1 MVADI
6 KDLKIDSMS
15 FGLHAIATDPDS
27 GIKVFIE
34 NACPGDELKAEI
46 YDVQKDMAFAN
57 ITEIISASPLREEDP
72 RCKLHKICG
81 SCQWQHIKYEE
92 QLNFKRINLVDAF
105 TLNKVKLASDDYEEE
120 NYDDDY
126 EKESTEN
133 EARKQHQSISVKGLT
148 NPWHFRNKVIYPVET
163 VKSTGRLLAGYYKT
177 KSNDLINIKHCP
189 IQYSIFEELM
199 EGIKELCSGEGIG
212 TPLLRHVLLRSSYD
226 ENEVLVSFI
235 LRKKLFKARD
245 RHAIKRIFDVI
256 LREFPEVKAAT
267 INYNDDS
274 TNVILG
280 EETELIAGDRD
291 YIVDKLKDIEVKIS
305 TSSFFQIN
313 NEQFCNIL
321 ESIKSFIEQSRSEH
335 QGNAEIGVSPQG
347 RVAKRTSSRLRR
359 TNDRSVLQVHED
371 HEDDENAEIG
381 VSLHAQQDLKESDTQ
396 GAVSRLKILDA
407 YSGIGSISLSLAKAF
422 PQHSFKS
429 FELNNA
435 AVINAKDNIELNNL
449 NNLEVELASA
459 EEYFKEEQNLD
470 FDIIILN
477 PPRKGCSNK
486 ILENISKSNAKWI
499 IYLSCNPS
507 TLARDIKFLEG
518 ANFKLEEIKAFD
530 MFPHTFHLE
539 TLALLT
545 KN

>member
-92 QLNFKRINLVDAF
+92 QLNFKRINLLDAF
-105 TLNKVKLASDDYEEE
+105 KLNKVKLPRENDENAKEE
-120 NYDDDY
+120 
-126 EKESTEN
+126 
-133 EARKQHQSISVKGLT
+133 ALKQHQGISVKGLN

-212 TPLLRHVLLRSSYD
+212 TPLLRHILLRSSYD

-256 LREFPEVKAAT
+256 LREFPELKAAT

-321 ESIKSFIEQSRSEH
+321 ESIKSFIEQSTEENH
-335 QGNAEIGVSPQG
+335 
-347 RVAKRTSSRLRR
+347 
-359 TNDRSVLQVHED
+359 
-371 HEDDENAEIG
+371 ENAENG
-381 VSLHAQQDLKESDTQ
+381 TATQ

-435 AVINAKDNIELNNL
+435 AVINAKDNVELNNL

-486 ILENISKSNAKWI
+486 ILENISKSNAQKV

-507 TLARDIKFLEG
+507 TLARDIKFLEERD
-518 ANFKLEEIKAFD
+518 FKLTEIKAFD

-539 TLALLT
+539 TLALLSRNT
-545 KN
+545 QKPLL

>member
-46 YDVQKDMAFAN
+46 YDVQKDMAFAH
-57 ITEIISASPLREEDP
+57 IAEISSASPLREEDP

-92 QLNFKRINLVDAF
+92 QLNFKRINLLDAF
-105 TLNKVKLASDDYEEE
+105 KLNKVKLPRE
-120 NYDDDY
+120 ND
-126 EKESTEN
+126 EN
-133 EARKQHQSISVKGLT
+133 AKDEALKQHQGISVKGLN

-199 EGIKELCSGEGIG
+199 ESIKELCSGEGVG
-212 TPLLRHVLLRSSYD
+212 TPLLRHILLRSSYD

-256 LREFPEVKAAT
+256 LREFPELKAAT

-321 ESIKSFIEQSRSEH
+321 ESIKSFIEQSTGENH
-335 QGNAEIGVSPQG
+335 
-347 RVAKRTSSRLRR
+347 
-359 TNDRSVLQVHED
+359 
-371 HEDDENAEIG
+371 ENAENG
-381 VSLHAQQDLKESDTQ
+381 VSLHAQQDLKETDTQ

-486 ILENISKSNAKWI
+486 ILENISKSNAKAI

-507 TLARDIKFLEG
+507 TLARDIKILERTD
-518 ANFKLEEIKAFD
+518 FKLEEIKAFD

-539 TLALLT
+539 TLVLLT

>member
-1 MVADI
+1 LVADI

-27 GIKVFIE
+27 GIKIFIE

-57 ITEIISASPLREEDP
+57 ITEISSASPLREEDP

-92 QLNFKRINLVDAF
+92 QLNFKRINLLDAF
-105 TLNKVKLASDDYEEE
+105 KLNKVKLPSE
-120 NYDDDY
+120 ND
-126 EKESTEN
+126 EN
-133 EARKQHQSISVKGLT
+133 AKDEALKQHRGISVRGLN

-212 TPLLRHVLLRSSYD
+212 TPLLRHILLRSSYD

-256 LREFPEVKAAT
+256 LREFPELKAAT

-291 YIVDKLKDIEVKIS
+291 YIVDKLKDIQVKIS

-321 ESIKSFIEQSRSEH
+321 ESIKSFIEQARS
-335 QGNAEIGVSPQG
+335 
-347 RVAKRTSSRLRR
+347 
-359 TNDRSVLQVHED
+359 
-371 HEDDENAEIG
+371 EDDENAEIG
-381 VSLHAQQDLKESDTQ
+381 VRQQCQQDLKETDTQ
-396 GAVSRLKILDA
+396 GAASRLKILDA

-422 PQHSFKS
+422 PQHNFKS
-429 FELNNA
+429 FELNSA
-435 AVINAKDNIELNNL
+435 AVINAKDNIKLNDL

-459 EEYFKEEQNLD
+459 EDYFKKEENLD

-486 ILENISKSNAKWI
+486 ILENISKSNANWI

-518 ANFKLEEIKAFD
+518 ANFKLEKIKAFD

-539 TLALLT
+539 TLALLR
-545 KN
+545 KRSSK

>member
-27 GIKVFIE
+27 GIKIFIE

-92 QLNFKRINLVDAF
+92 QLNFKRINLSDAF
-105 TLNKVKLASDDYEEE
+105 KLNKVNLPND
-120 NYDDDY
+120 
-126 EKESTEN
+126 
-133 EARKQHQSISVKGLT
+133 ISVKGLS

-212 TPLLRHVLLRSSYD
+212 TPLLRHILLRSSYD

-256 LREFPEVKAAT
+256 LREFPELKAAT

-321 ESIKSFIEQSRSEH
+321 ESIKSFIEQSTEENH
-335 QGNAEIGVSPQG
+335 
-347 RVAKRTSSRLRR
+347 
-359 TNDRSVLQVHED
+359 
-371 HEDDENAEIG
+371 ENAEIG
-381 VSLHAQQDLKESDTQ
+381 VSLHAQQDLKETDTQ

-459 EEYFKEEQNLD
+459 EEYFK
-470 FDIIILN
+470 
-477 PPRKGCSNK
+477 
-486 ILENISKSNAKWI
+486 
-499 IYLSCNPS
+499 
-507 TLARDIKFLEG
+507 
-518 ANFKLEEIKAFD
+518 
-530 MFPHTFHLE
+530 
-539 TLALLT
+539 
-545 KN
+545 

>member
-1 MVADI
+1 
-6 KDLKIDSMS
+6 
-15 FGLHAIATDPDS
+15 
-27 GIKVFIE
+27 
-34 NACPGDELKAEI
+34 
-46 YDVQKDMAFAN
+46 
-57 ITEIISASPLREEDP
+57 
-72 RCKLHKICG
+72 
-81 SCQWQHIKYEE
+81 
-92 QLNFKRINLVDAF
+92 
-105 TLNKVKLASDDYEEE
+105 
-120 NYDDDY
+120 
-126 EKESTEN
+126 
-133 EARKQHQSISVKGLT
+133 
-148 NPWHFRNKVIYPVET
+148 
-163 VKSTGRLLAGYYKT
+163 
-177 KSNDLINIKHCP
+177 
-189 IQYSIFEELM
+189 M

-212 TPLLRHVLLRSSYD
+212 TPLLRHILLRSSYD

-305 TSSFFQIN
+305 TSSFFQVN

-321 ESIKSFIEQSRSEH
+321 ESIKSFIEKSRSEN
-335 QGNAEIGVSPQG
+335 QGNTENGVP
-347 RVAKRTSSRLRR
+347 
-359 TNDRSVLQVHED
+359 
-371 HEDDENAEIG
+371 
-381 VSLHAQQDLKESDTQ
+381 QQDLKETDTQ

-429 FELNNA
+429 FELNSA

-449 NNLEVELASA
+449 KNLEVELASA

-539 TLALLT
+539 TLVLLT

>member
-1 MVADI
+1 LVADI

-46 YDVQKDMAFAN
+46 YDIQKDMAFAN
-57 ITEIISASPLREEDP
+57 ITEISSASPLREEDP

-92 QLNFKRINLVDAF
+92 QLNFKRINLLDAF
-105 TLNKVKLASDDYEEE
+105 KLNKVKLPREDDE
-120 NYDDDY
+120 NAED
-126 EKESTEN
+126 
-133 EARKQHQSISVKGLT
+133 EALKQHQDISVKGLN

-199 EGIKELCSGEGIG
+199 EGIKELCSGEGVG

-321 ESIKSFIEQSRSEH
+321 ESIKSFIEQ
-335 QGNAEIGVSPQG
+335 AT
-347 RVAKRTSSRLRR
+347 KDKLK
-359 TNDRSVLQVHED
+359 
-371 HEDDENAEIG
+371 DDEET
-381 VSLHAQQDLKESDTQ
+381 DTQ
-396 GAVSRLKILDA
+396 GAISRLKILDA

-486 ILENISKSNAKWI
+486 ILENISKSNAKAI

-539 TLALLT
+539 TLVLLT

>member
-1 MVADI
+1 LVADI

-57 ITEIISASPLREEDP
+57 ITEITSASPLREEDP

-92 QLNFKRINLVDAF
+92 QLNFKKINLLDAF
-105 TLNKVKLASDDYEEE
+105 KLNKVNLP
-120 NYDDDY
+120 
-126 EKESTEN
+126 N
-133 EARKQHQSISVKGLT
+133 EISVKGLN

-199 EGIKELCSGEGIG
+199 EGIKELCSGEGVG

-291 YIVDKLKDIEVKIS
+291 YIVDKLKDIQVKIS

-321 ESIKSFIEQSRSEH
+321 ESIKSFIEQ
-335 QGNAEIGVSPQG
+335 AT
-347 RVAKRTSSRLRR
+347 KDKLK
-359 TNDRSVLQVHED
+359 
-371 HEDDENAEIG
+371 DDENTEKG
-381 VSLHAQQDLKESDTQ
+381 VPQQDLKETDTQ
-396 GAVSRLKILDA
+396 GVISRLKILDA

-449 NNLEVELASA
+449 DNLEVELASA

-486 ILENISKSNAKWI
+486 ILENISKSKAKWI

-507 TLARDIKFLEG
+507 TLARDIKLLEG
-518 ANFKLEEIKAFD
+518 TGFTLDEIKAFD

-539 TLALLT
+539 TLALLSR
-545 KN
+545 N

>member
-1 MVADI
+1 
-6 KDLKIDSMS
+6 MS

-57 ITEIISASPLREEDP
+57 ITEITSASPLREEDP

-92 QLNFKRINLVDAF
+92 QLNFKKINLLDAF
-105 TLNKVKLASDDYEEE
+105 KLNKVKLAPDDYKNDE
-120 NYDDDY
+120 N
-126 EKESTEN
+126 TEN
-133 EARKQHQSISVKGLT
+133 GTHQPHQDISVRGLT

-212 TPLLRHVLLRSSYD
+212 TPLLRHILLRSSYD

-274 TNVILG
+274 TNIILG

-321 ESIKSFIEQSRSEH
+321 ESIKSFIEQST
-335 QGNAEIGVSPQG
+335 
-347 RVAKRTSSRLRR
+347 AK
-359 TNDRSVLQVHED
+359 NH
-371 HEDDENAEIG
+371 ENAKNG
-381 VSLHAQQDLKESDTQ
+381 TATQ
-396 GAVSRLKILDA
+396 GEVSKLKILDA

-422 PQHSFKS
+422 PEHSFKS

-435 AVINAKDNIELNNL
+435 AVINAIDNIQLNNL
-449 NNLEVELASA
+449 DNLEVELASA

-486 ILENISKSNAKWI
+486 ILENISKSNAKKV

-518 ANFKLEEIKAFD
+518 TGFKLKEIKAFD

-539 TLALLT
+539 TLVLIT

>member
-57 ITEIISASPLREEDP
+57 ITEISSASPLREEDP

-105 TLNKVKLASDDYEEE
+105 KLNKVKLPREDDE
-120 NYDDDY
+120 NA
-126 EKESTEN
+126 EN
-133 EARKQHQSISVKGLT
+133 EAHKSRQSISVKGLT

-321 ESIKSFIEQSRSEH
+321 ESIKSFIEKSRSEN
-335 QGNAEIGVSPQG
+335 QGN
-347 RVAKRTSSRLRR
+347 T
-359 TNDRSVLQVHED
+359 
-371 HEDDENAEIG
+371 ENG
-381 VSLHAQQDLKESDTQ
+381 TDTQ
-396 GAVSRLKILDA
+396 GAASKLKILDA

-459 EEYFKEEQNLD
+459 EEYFKEAQNLD

-518 ANFKLEEIKAFD
+518 ADFKLEEIKAFD

>member
-1 MVADI
+1 
-6 KDLKIDSMS
+6 MS

-57 ITEIISASPLREEDP
+57 ITEISSASPLREEDP

-105 TLNKVKLASDDYEEE
+105 KLNKVKLPREDDE
-120 NYDDDY
+120 NA
-126 EKESTEN
+126 EN
-133 EARKQHQSISVKGLT
+133 EAHKSRQSISVKGLT

-321 ESIKSFIEQSRSEH
+321 ESIKSFIEKSRSEN
-335 QGNAEIGVSPQG
+335 QGN
-347 RVAKRTSSRLRR
+347 T
-359 TNDRSVLQVHED
+359 
-371 HEDDENAEIG
+371 ENG
-381 VSLHAQQDLKESDTQ
+381 TDTQ
-396 GAVSRLKILDA
+396 GAASKLKILDA

-459 EEYFKEEQNLD
+459 EEYFKEAQNLD

-518 ANFKLEEIKAFD
+518 ADFKLEEIKAFD

>member
-15 FGLHAIATDPDS
+15 FGLHAIATDADS

-57 ITEIISASPLREEDP
+57 ISEITSASPLREEDP

-92 QLNFKRINLVDAF
+92 QLNFKRINLLDAF
-105 TLNKVKLASDDYEEE
+105 KLNKVKLPSDDYEEEE

-126 EKESTEN
+126 EKENTGN
-133 EARKQHQSISVKGLT
+133 KALKQHEDISVKGLS

-199 EGIKELCSGEGIG
+199 EGIKELCSGEEIG

-280 EETELIAGDRD
+280 EETELVAGDRD

-321 ESIKSFIEQSRSEH
+321 ESIKSFIEQSTEENH
-335 QGNAEIGVSPQG
+335 
-347 RVAKRTSSRLRR
+347 
-359 TNDRSVLQVHED
+359 
-371 HEDDENAEIG
+371 ENAEIG
-381 VSLHAQQDLKESDTQ
+381 VSLHAQQDLKETDTQ

>member
-46 YDVQKDMAFAN
+46 YDIQKDMAFAN
-57 ITEIISASPLREEDP
+57 ITEISSASPLREEDP

-92 QLNFKRINLVDAF
+92 QLNFKRINLLDAF
-105 TLNKVKLASDDYEEE
+105 KLNKVKLPYGDYE
-120 NYDDDY
+120 DD
-126 EKESTEN
+126 KSTEN
-133 EARKQHQSISVKGLT
+133 KARKQHQNISVKGLS

-199 EGIKELCSGEGIG
+199 EGIKELCSGEGVG

-291 YIVDKLKDIEVKIS
+291 YIVDKLKDIQVKIS

-321 ESIKSFIEQSRSEH
+321 ESIKSFIEQ
-335 QGNAEIGVSPQG
+335 AT
-347 RVAKRTSSRLRR
+347 KDKLK
-359 TNDRSVLQVHED
+359 
-371 HEDDENAEIG
+371 DDENTEKG
-381 VSLHAQQDLKESDTQ
+381 VPQQDLKETDTQ
-396 GAVSRLKILDA
+396 GVISRLKILDA

-449 NNLEVELASA
+449 DNLEVELASA

-486 ILENISKSNAKWI
+486 ILENISKSKAQWI

-507 TLARDIKFLEG
+507 TLARDIKLLEG
-518 ANFKLEEIKAFD
+518 TGFTLDEIKAFD

-539 TLALLT
+539 TLALLSR
-545 KN
+545 N

>member
-1 MVADI
+1 
-6 KDLKIDSMS
+6 MS

-92 QLNFKRINLVDAF
+92 QLNFKKINLLDAF
-105 TLNKVKLASDDYEEE
+105 KLNKVKLPCDDYE
-120 NYDDDY
+120 NG
-126 EKESTEN
+126 ESTEN
-133 EARKQHQSISVKGLT
+133 EARKQHQGISVKGLS

-199 EGIKELCSGEGIG
+199 EGIKELCSGEGVG

-321 ESIKSFIEQSRSEH
+321 ESIKSF
-335 QGNAEIGVSPQG
+335 
-347 RVAKRTSSRLRR
+347 
-359 TNDRSVLQVHED
+359 
-371 HEDDENAEIG
+371 
-381 VSLHAQQDLKESDTQ
+381 LKESRGENHENAKNGTATQ
-396 GAVSRLKILDA
+396 GEVSKLKILDA

-422 PQHSFKS
+422 PEHNFKS

-435 AVINAKDNIELNNL
+435 AVINAIDNIQLNNL

-459 EEYFKEEQNLD
+459 EEYFKEEENLD
-470 FDIIILN
+470 FDVIILN

-486 ILENISKSNAKWI
+486 ILENISKSNARQI

-518 ANFKLEEIKAFD
+518 TGFKLKEIKAFD

>member
-1 MVADI
+1 LVADI

-27 GIKVFIE
+27 GIKIFIE

-57 ITEIISASPLREEDP
+57 ITEISSASPLREEDP

-92 QLNFKRINLVDAF
+92 QLNFKRINLLDAF
-105 TLNKVKLASDDYEEE
+105 KLNKVKLPREDDE
-120 NYDDDY
+120 NAED
-126 EKESTEN
+126 
-133 EARKQHQSISVKGLT
+133 EALKQHQYISVKGLN

-226 ENEVLVSFI
+226 ENEVLVSLI

-321 ESIKSFIEQSRSEH
+321 ESIKSFIEQ
-335 QGNAEIGVSPQG
+335 AT
-347 RVAKRTSSRLRR
+347 KDKLK
-359 TNDRSVLQVHED
+359 
-371 HEDDENAEIG
+371 DDEETN
-381 VSLHAQQDLKESDTQ
+381 TQ

-486 ILENISKSNAKWI
+486 ILENISKSNAKAI

-507 TLARDIKFLEG
+507 TLARDIKFIEG
-518 ANFKLEEIKAFD
+518 AGFKLEEIKAFD

-539 TLALLT
+539 TLVLLT

>member
-57 ITEIISASPLREEDP
+57 ITEITSASPLREEDP

-92 QLNFKRINLVDAF
+92 QLNFKRINLLDAF
-105 TLNKVKLASDDYEEE
+105 KLNKVKLLRE
-120 NYDDDY
+120 ND
-126 EKESTEN
+126 EN
-133 EARKQHQSISVKGLT
+133 AKDEALKQHQGISVKGLN

-212 TPLLRHVLLRSSYD
+212 TPLLRHILLRSSYD

-280 EETELIAGDRD
+280 EETELITGDRD

-321 ESIKSFIEQSRSEH
+321 ESIKSFTKQ
-335 QGNAEIGVSPQG
+335 AT
-347 RVAKRTSSRLRR
+347 KDKLK
-359 TNDRSVLQVHED
+359 
-371 HEDDENAEIG
+371 DDEETN
-381 VSLHAQQDLKESDTQ
+381 TQ

-429 FELNNA
+429 FELNSA

-486 ILENISKSNAKWI
+486 ILENISKSTAKWI

-539 TLALLT
+539 TLALLRPHSKT
-545 KN
+545 APLNN

>member
-1 MVADI
+1 
-6 KDLKIDSMS
+6 
-15 FGLHAIATDPDS
+15 
-27 GIKVFIE
+27 
-34 NACPGDELKAEI
+34 
-46 YDVQKDMAFAN
+46 
-57 ITEIISASPLREEDP
+57 
-72 RCKLHKICG
+72 
-81 SCQWQHIKYEE
+81 
-92 QLNFKRINLVDAF
+92 
-105 TLNKVKLASDDYEEE
+105 
-120 NYDDDY
+120 
-126 EKESTEN
+126 
-133 EARKQHQSISVKGLT
+133 
-148 NPWHFRNKVIYPVET
+148 
-163 VKSTGRLLAGYYKT
+163 
-177 KSNDLINIKHCP
+177 
-189 IQYSIFEELM
+189 
-199 EGIKELCSGEGIG
+199 
-212 TPLLRHVLLRSSYD
+212 
-226 ENEVLVSFI
+226 VLVSFI

-321 ESIKSFIEQSRSEH
+321 ESIKSFIEKSRSEN
-335 QGNAEIGVSPQG
+335 QGN
-347 RVAKRTSSRLRR
+347 T
-359 TNDRSVLQVHED
+359 
-371 HEDDENAEIG
+371 ENE
-381 VSLHAQQDLKESDTQ
+381 VPQQDLKETDTQ

-486 ILENISKSNAKWI
+486 ILENISKSTAKWI

-539 TLALLT
+539 TLALLRPHSKT
-545 KN
+545 APLNN

>member
-1 MVADI
+1 MVLDI
-6 KDLKIDSMS
+6 KNFKIDSMS

-57 ITEIISASPLREEDP
+57 ITEITSASPLREEDP

-92 QLNFKRINLVDAF
+92 QLNFKKINLLDAF
-105 TLNKVKLASDDYEEE
+105 KLNKVNLP
-120 NYDDDY
+120 
-126 EKESTEN
+126 N
-133 EARKQHQSISVKGLT
+133 EISVKGLS

-280 EETELIAGDRD
+280 EETELITGDRD

-321 ESIKSFIEQSRSEH
+321 ESIKSFTKQTT
-335 QGNAEIGVSPQG
+335 
-347 RVAKRTSSRLRR
+347 K
-359 TNDRSVLQVHED
+359 D
-371 HEDDENAEIG
+371 
-381 VSLHAQQDLKESDTQ
+381 K
-396 GAVSRLKILDA
+396 LKILDA

-429 FELNNA
+429 FELNSA

-486 ILENISKSNAKWI
+486 ILENISKSTAKWI

-518 ANFKLEEIKAFD
+518 ADFKLEEIKAFD

>member
-46 YDVQKDMAFAN
+46 YDIQKDMAFAN

-92 QLNFKRINLVDAF
+92 QLNFKKINLLDAF
-105 TLNKVKLASDDYEEE
+105 KLNKVNLP
-120 NYDDDY
+120 
-126 EKESTEN
+126 N
-133 EARKQHQSISVKGLT
+133 EISVKGLN

-291 YIVDKLKDIEVKIS
+291 YIVDKLKDIQVKIS

-321 ESIKSFIEQSRSEH
+321 ESIKSFIEQ
-335 QGNAEIGVSPQG
+335 AT
-347 RVAKRTSSRLRR
+347 KDKLK
-359 TNDRSVLQVHED
+359 
-371 HEDDENAEIG
+371 DDENTEKG
-381 VSLHAQQDLKESDTQ
+381 VPQQDLKETDTQ
-396 GAVSRLKILDA
+396 GVISRLKILDA

-449 NNLEVELASA
+449 DNLEVELASA

-486 ILENISKSNAKWI
+486 ILENISKSNAQKV

-507 TLARDIKFLEG
+507 TLARDIKFLEERD
-518 ANFKLEEIKAFD
+518 FKLTEIKAFD

-539 TLALLT
+539 TLALLSRNT
-545 KN
+545 QKPLL

>member
-1 MVADI
+1 
-6 KDLKIDSMS
+6 MS

-46 YDVQKDMAFAN
+46 YDVQKDMAFAH
-57 ITEIISASPLREEDP
+57 IAEISSASPLREEDP

-92 QLNFKRINLVDAF
+92 QLNFKRINLLDAF
-105 TLNKVKLASDDYEEE
+105 KLNKVKLPSDDYEEE
-120 NYDDDY
+120 NYNDDY
-126 EKESTEN
+126 EKESTGN
-133 EARKQHQSISVKGLT
+133 KARKQHQNISVKGLN

-199 EGIKELCSGEGIG
+199 ESIKELCSGEGVG
-212 TPLLRHVLLRSSYD
+212 TPLLRHILLRSSYD

-321 ESIKSFIEQSRSEH
+321 ESIKSFIEQSRSEN
-335 QGNAEIGVSPQG
+335 QGN
-347 RVAKRTSSRLRR
+347 T
-359 TNDRSVLQVHED
+359 
-371 HEDDENAEIG
+371 ENET
-381 VSLHAQQDLKESDTQ
+381 DTQ
-396 GAVSRLKILDA
+396 GVISRLKILDA

-435 AVINAKDNIELNNL
+435 AVINAKDNIELNHL

-486 ILENISKSNAKWI
+486 ILENISKSNAKAI

-518 ANFKLEEIKAFD
+518 TDFKLEEIKAFD

>member
-1 MVADI
+1 LVADI

-27 GIKVFIE
+27 GIKIFIE

-57 ITEIISASPLREEDP
+57 ITEISSASPLREEDP

-92 QLNFKRINLVDAF
+92 QLNFKRINLLDAF
-105 TLNKVKLASDDYEEE
+105 KLNKVKLPQD
-120 NYDDDY
+120 
-126 EKESTEN
+126 
-133 EARKQHQSISVKGLT
+133 ISVKGLN

-226 ENEVLVSFI
+226 ENEVLVSLI

-321 ESIKSFIEQSRSEH
+321 ESIKSFIEQ
-335 QGNAEIGVSPQG
+335 AT
-347 RVAKRTSSRLRR
+347 KDKLK
-359 TNDRSVLQVHED
+359 
-371 HEDDENAEIG
+371 DDEETN
-381 VSLHAQQDLKESDTQ
+381 TQ

-486 ILENISKSNAKWI
+486 ILENISKSNAKAI

-507 TLARDIKFLEG
+507 TLARDIKFIEG
-518 ANFKLEEIKAFD
+518 AGFKLEEIKAFD

-539 TLALLT
+539 TLVLLT

>member
-1 MVADI
+1 
-6 KDLKIDSMS
+6 
-15 FGLHAIATDPDS
+15 
-27 GIKVFIE
+27 
-34 NACPGDELKAEI
+34 
-46 YDVQKDMAFAN
+46 MAFAN
-57 ITEIISASPLREEDP
+57 ITEISSASPLREEDP

-105 TLNKVKLASDDYEEE
+105 KLNKVKLPREDDE
-120 NYDDDY
+120 NA
-126 EKESTEN
+126 EN
-133 EARKQHQSISVKGLT
+133 EAHKSRQSISVKGLT

-305 TSSFFQIN
+305 TSSFFQVN

-321 ESIKSFIEQSRSEH
+321 ESIKSFIEKSRSEN
-335 QGNAEIGVSPQG
+335 QGNTENGVP
-347 RVAKRTSSRLRR
+347 
-359 TNDRSVLQVHED
+359 
-371 HEDDENAEIG
+371 
-381 VSLHAQQDLKESDTQ
+381 QQDLKETDTQ

-459 EEYFKEEQNLD
+459 EEYFKEAQNLD

-539 TLALLT
+539 TLVLLT

>member
-1 MVADI
+1 
-6 KDLKIDSMS
+6 
-15 FGLHAIATDPDS
+15 
-27 GIKVFIE
+27 
-34 NACPGDELKAEI
+34 
-46 YDVQKDMAFAN
+46 
-57 ITEIISASPLREEDP
+57 
-72 RCKLHKICG
+72 
-81 SCQWQHIKYEE
+81 
-92 QLNFKRINLVDAF
+92 
-105 TLNKVKLASDDYEEE
+105 
-120 NYDDDY
+120 
-126 EKESTEN
+126 
-133 EARKQHQSISVKGLT
+133 
-148 NPWHFRNKVIYPVET
+148 
-163 VKSTGRLLAGYYKT
+163 
-177 KSNDLINIKHCP
+177 
-189 IQYSIFEELM
+189 M

-226 ENEVLVSFI
+226 ENEVLVSLI

-321 ESIKSFIEQSRSEH
+321 ESIKSFIEQ
-335 QGNAEIGVSPQG
+335 AT
-347 RVAKRTSSRLRR
+347 KDKLK
-359 TNDRSVLQVHED
+359 
-371 HEDDENAEIG
+371 DDEETN
-381 VSLHAQQDLKESDTQ
+381 TQ

-486 ILENISKSNAKWI
+486 ILENISKSNAKAI

-507 TLARDIKFLEG
+507 TLARDIKFIEG
-518 ANFKLEEIKAFD
+518 AGFKLEEIKAFD

-539 TLALLT
+539 TLVLLT

>member
-1 MVADI
+1 
-6 KDLKIDSMS
+6 MS

-27 GIKVFIE
+27 GIKIFIE

-57 ITEIISASPLREEDP
+57 ITEISSASPLREEDP

-92 QLNFKRINLVDAF
+92 QLNFKRINLLDAF
-105 TLNKVKLASDDYEEE
+105 KLNKVKLPQD
-120 NYDDDY
+120 
-126 EKESTEN
+126 
-133 EARKQHQSISVKGLT
+133 ISVKGLN
-148 NPWHFRNKVIYPVET
+148 NPWQFRNKVIYPVET

-226 ENEVLVSFI
+226 ENEVLVSLI

-321 ESIKSFIEQSRSEH
+321 ESIKSFIEQ
-335 QGNAEIGVSPQG
+335 AT
-347 RVAKRTSSRLRR
+347 KDKLK
-359 TNDRSVLQVHED
+359 
-371 HEDDENAEIG
+371 DDEETN
-381 VSLHAQQDLKESDTQ
+381 TQ

-486 ILENISKSNAKWI
+486 ILENISKSNAKAI

>member
-1 MVADI
+1 
-6 KDLKIDSMS
+6 MS

-46 YDVQKDMAFAN
+46 YDVQKDMAFAH
-57 ITEIISASPLREEDP
+57 IAEISSASPLREEDP

-92 QLNFKRINLVDAF
+92 QLNFKRINLLDAF
-105 TLNKVKLASDDYEEE
+105 KLNKVKLPRE
-120 NYDDDY
+120 ND
-126 EKESTEN
+126 EN
-133 EARKQHQSISVKGLT
+133 AKDEALKQHQGISVKGLN

-199 EGIKELCSGEGIG
+199 ESIKELCSGEGVG
-212 TPLLRHVLLRSSYD
+212 TPLLRHILLRSSYD

-256 LREFPEVKAAT
+256 LREFPELKAAT

-321 ESIKSFIEQSRSEH
+321 ESIKSFIEQSTGENH
-335 QGNAEIGVSPQG
+335 
-347 RVAKRTSSRLRR
+347 
-359 TNDRSVLQVHED
+359 
-371 HEDDENAEIG
+371 ENAENG
-381 VSLHAQQDLKESDTQ
+381 VSLHAQQDLKETDTQ

-486 ILENISKSNAKWI
+486 ILENISKSNAKAI

-507 TLARDIKFLEG
+507 TLARDIKILERTD
-518 ANFKLEEIKAFD
+518 FKLEEIKAFD

-539 TLALLT
+539 TLVLLT

>member
-1 MVADI
+1 LVADI

-57 ITEIISASPLREEDP
+57 ITEISSASPLREEDP

-105 TLNKVKLASDDYEEE
+105 KLNKVKLPREDDE
-120 NYDDDY
+120 NA
-126 EKESTEN
+126 EN
-133 EARKQHQSISVKGLT
+133 EAHKSRQSISVKGLT

-321 ESIKSFIEQSRSEH
+321 ESIKSFIEKSRSEN
-335 QGNAEIGVSPQG
+335 QGN
-347 RVAKRTSSRLRR
+347 T
-359 TNDRSVLQVHED
+359 
-371 HEDDENAEIG
+371 ENG
-381 VSLHAQQDLKESDTQ
+381 TDTQ
-396 GAVSRLKILDA
+396 GAASKLKILDA

-459 EEYFKEEQNLD
+459 EEYFKEAQNLD

-518 ANFKLEEIKAFD
+518 ADFKLEEIKAFD

>member
-1 MVADI
+1 LVADI

-57 ITEIISASPLREEDP
+57 ITEITSASPLREEDP

-92 QLNFKRINLVDAF
+92 QLNFKRINLLDAF
-105 TLNKVKLASDDYEEE
+105 KLNKVKLLRE
-120 NYDDDY
+120 ND
-126 EKESTEN
+126 EN
-133 EARKQHQSISVKGLT
+133 AKDEALKQHQGISVKGLN

-212 TPLLRHVLLRSSYD
+212 TPLLRHILLRSSYD

-291 YIVDKLKDIEVKIS
+291 YIVDRLKDIEVKIS

-321 ESIKSFIEQSRSEH
+321 ESIKSFIEQSINEN

-486 ILENISKSNAKWI
+486 ILENISKSNAQAI

-507 TLARDIKFLEG
+507 TLARDIKFLEERD
-518 ANFKLEEIKAFD
+518 FKLTEIKAFD

-539 TLALLT
+539 TLALLSRNT
-545 KN
+545 QKPLL

>member
-1 MVADI
+1 LVLDI
-6 KDLKIDSMS
+6 KNFKIDSMS

-57 ITEIISASPLREEDP
+57 ITEITSASPLREEDP

-92 QLNFKRINLVDAF
+92 QLNFKKINLLDAF
-105 TLNKVKLASDDYEEE
+105 KLNKVNLP
-120 NYDDDY
+120 
-126 EKESTEN
+126 N
-133 EARKQHQSISVKGLT
+133 EISVKGLS

-280 EETELIAGDRD
+280 EETELITGDRD

-321 ESIKSFIEQSRSEH
+321 ESIKSFTKQTT
-335 QGNAEIGVSPQG
+335 
-347 RVAKRTSSRLRR
+347 K
-359 TNDRSVLQVHED
+359 D
-371 HEDDENAEIG
+371 
-381 VSLHAQQDLKESDTQ
+381 K
-396 GAVSRLKILDA
+396 LKILDA

-429 FELNNA
+429 FELNSA

-486 ILENISKSNAKWI
+486 ILENISKSTAKWI

-518 ANFKLEEIKAFD
+518 ADFKLEEIKAFD

>member
-1 MVADI
+1 
-6 KDLKIDSMS
+6 
-15 FGLHAIATDPDS
+15 
-27 GIKVFIE
+27 
-34 NACPGDELKAEI
+34 
-46 YDVQKDMAFAN
+46 
-57 ITEIISASPLREEDP
+57 
-72 RCKLHKICG
+72 
-81 SCQWQHIKYEE
+81 
-92 QLNFKRINLVDAF
+92 
-105 TLNKVKLASDDYEEE
+105 
-120 NYDDDY
+120 
-126 EKESTEN
+126 
-133 EARKQHQSISVKGLT
+133 
-148 NPWHFRNKVIYPVET
+148 
-163 VKSTGRLLAGYYKT
+163 
-177 KSNDLINIKHCP
+177 
-189 IQYSIFEELM
+189 M
-199 EGIKELCSGEGIG
+199 EGIKELCSGEGVG

-291 YIVDKLKDIEVKIS
+291 YIVDKLKDIQVKIS

-321 ESIKSFIEQSRSEH
+321 ESIKSFVEQARSEN
-335 QGNAEIGVSPQG
+335 QGD
-347 RVAKRTSSRLRR
+347 T
-359 TNDRSVLQVHED
+359 
-371 HEDDENAEIG
+371 EIG
-381 VSLHAQQDLKESDTQ
+381 VSLHAQQDLKETDTQ
-396 GAVSRLKILDA
+396 GTASKLKILDA

-435 AVINAKDNIELNNL
+435 AVINAKDNIELNHL

-486 ILENISKSNAKWI
+486 ILENISKSNAEAI

-507 TLARDIKFLEG
+507 TLARDIKILEETG
-518 ANFKLEEIKAFD
+518 FKLKEIKAFD

-539 TLALLT
+539 TLVLLT
-545 KN
+545 KK

>member
-1 MVADI
+1 
-6 KDLKIDSMS
+6 MS

-34 NACPGDELKAEI
+34 NACPGDEIKAEI

-92 QLNFKRINLVDAF
+92 QLNFKRINLIDAF
-105 TLNKVKLASDDYEEE
+105 KLNKIKLAPDDYEH
-120 NYDDDY
+120 NDD
-126 EKESTEN
+126 ESTGN
-133 EARKQHQSISVKGLT
+133 EIHKQHQDISVKGLN

-199 EGIKELCSGEGIG
+199 EGIKELCSGEGVG

-291 YIVDKLKDIEVKIS
+291 YIVDKLKDIQVKIS

-321 ESIKSFIEQSRSEH
+321 ESIKSFVEQARSEN
-335 QGNAEIGVSPQG
+335 QGD
-347 RVAKRTSSRLRR
+347 T
-359 TNDRSVLQVHED
+359 
-371 HEDDENAEIG
+371 EIG
-381 VSLHAQQDLKESDTQ
+381 VSLHAQQDLKETDTQ
-396 GAVSRLKILDA
+396 GTASKLKILDA

-435 AVINAKDNIELNNL
+435 AVINAKDNIELNHL

-486 ILENISKSNAKWI
+486 ILENISKSNAEAI

-507 TLARDIKFLEG
+507 TLARDIKILEETG
-518 ANFKLEEIKAFD
+518 FKLKEIKAFD

-539 TLALLT
+539 TLVLLT
-545 KN
+545 KK

>member
-1 MVADI
+1 
-6 KDLKIDSMS
+6 MS

-46 YDVQKDMAFAN
+46 YDVQKDMAFAH
-57 ITEIISASPLREEDP
+57 IAEISSASPLREEDP

-92 QLNFKRINLVDAF
+92 QLNFKRINLLDAF
-105 TLNKVKLASDDYEEE
+105 KLNKVKLPRE
-120 NYDDDY
+120 ND
-126 EKESTEN
+126 EN
-133 EARKQHQSISVKGLT
+133 AKDEALKQHQGISVKGLN

-199 EGIKELCSGEGIG
+199 EGIKELCSVEGIG
-212 TPLLRHVLLRSSYD
+212 TPLLRHILLRSSYD

-256 LREFPEVKAAT
+256 LREFPELKAAT

-305 TSSFFQIN
+305 SSSFFQIN

-321 ESIKSFIEQSRSEH
+321 ESIKSFIEQSTEENH
-335 QGNAEIGVSPQG
+335 
-347 RVAKRTSSRLRR
+347 
-359 TNDRSVLQVHED
+359 
-371 HEDDENAEIG
+371 ENAENG
-381 VSLHAQQDLKESDTQ
+381 VSLHAQQDLKETDTQ

-435 AVINAKDNIELNNL
+435 AVINAKDNIELNHL

-486 ILENISKSNAKWI
+486 ILENISKSNAKAI

-507 TLARDIKFLEG
+507 TLARDIKILERTD
-518 ANFKLEEIKAFD
+518 FKLEEIKAFD

-539 TLALLT
+539 TLVLLT

>member
-1 MVADI
+1 LVADI
-6 KDLKIDSMS
+6 KNFKIDSMS

-57 ITEIISASPLREEDP
+57 ITEITSASPLREEDP

-92 QLNFKRINLVDAF
+92 QLNFKRINLLDAF
-105 TLNKVKLASDDYEEE
+105 KLNKVKLPPDDYEEE

-133 EARKQHQSISVKGLT
+133 EAHKSRQSISVKGLT

-177 KSNDLINIKHCP
+177 KSNDL
-189 IQYSIFEELM
+189 
-199 EGIKELCSGEGIG
+199 G

-245 RHAIKRIFDVI
+245 KHAIKRIFDVI

-305 TSSFFQIN
+305 TNSFFQIN
-313 NEQFCNIL
+313 NEQFCSIL
-321 ESIKSFIEQSRSEH
+321 ESIKSFIEQSINEN
-335 QGNAEIGVSPQG
+335 QGNAEIG
-347 RVAKRTSSRLRR
+347 T
-359 TNDRSVLQVHED
+359 
-371 HEDDENAEIG
+371 
-381 VSLHAQQDLKESDTQ
+381 DTQ
-396 GAVSRLKILDA
+396 SAVSRLKILDA

-422 PQHSFKS
+422 PQHNFKS

-459 EEYFKEEQNLD
+459 EEYFKEAQNLD

-539 TLALLT
+539 TLALLRLNSKT
-545 KN
+545 APLNN

>member
-1 MVADI
+1 LVADI

-57 ITEIISASPLREEDP
+57 ITEISSASPLREEDP

-92 QLNFKRINLVDAF
+92 QLNFKRINLLDAF
-105 TLNKVKLASDDYEEE
+105 KLNKVKLPY
-120 NYDDDY
+120 DDY

-133 EARKQHQSISVKGLT
+133 EAHKSRQSISVKGLT

-212 TPLLRHVLLRSSYD
+212 TPLLRHILLRSSYD

-305 TSSFFQIN
+305 TSSFFQVN

-321 ESIKSFIEQSRSEH
+321 ESIKSFIEKSRSEN
-335 QGNAEIGVSPQG
+335 QGN
-347 RVAKRTSSRLRR
+347 T
-359 TNDRSVLQVHED
+359 
-371 HEDDENAEIG
+371 ENG
-381 VSLHAQQDLKESDTQ
+381 TDTQ
-396 GAVSRLKILDA
+396 GAASKLKILDA

-422 PQHSFKS
+422 PQHNFKS

-459 EEYFKEEQNLD
+459 EEYFKEAQNLD

-539 TLALLT
+539 TLVLLT

>member
-1 MVADI
+1 MVLDI
-6 KDLKIDSMS
+6 KNFKIDSMS

-57 ITEIISASPLREEDP
+57 ITEITSASPLREEDP

-92 QLNFKRINLVDAF
+92 QLNFKKINLLDAF
-105 TLNKVKLASDDYEEE
+105 KLNKVNLP
-120 NYDDDY
+120 
-126 EKESTEN
+126 N
-133 EARKQHQSISVKGLT
+133 EISVKGLS

-280 EETELIAGDRD
+280 EETELITGDRD

-321 ESIKSFIEQSRSEH
+321 ESIKSFIEKSRSEN
-335 QGNAEIGVSPQG
+335 QGN
-347 RVAKRTSSRLRR
+347 T
-359 TNDRSVLQVHED
+359 
-371 HEDDENAEIG
+371 ENE
-381 VSLHAQQDLKESDTQ
+381 VPQQDLKETDTQ

-518 ANFKLEEIKAFD
+518 ANFKVEEIQAFD

-539 TLALLT
+539 TLALLRLHSKT
-545 KN
+545 APLDNQELSA

>member
-1 MVADI
+1 
-6 KDLKIDSMS
+6 MS

-46 YDVQKDMAFAN
+46 YDVQKDMAFAH
-57 ITEIISASPLREEDP
+57 IAEISSASPLREEDP

-92 QLNFKRINLVDAF
+92 QLNFKRINLLDAF
-105 TLNKVKLASDDYEEE
+105 KLNKVKLPRE
-120 NYDDDY
+120 ND
-126 EKESTEN
+126 EN
-133 EARKQHQSISVKGLT
+133 AKDEALKQHQGISVKGLN

-199 EGIKELCSGEGIG
+199 ESIKELCSGEGVG
-212 TPLLRHVLLRSSYD
+212 TPLLRHILLRSSYD

-256 LREFPEVKAAT
+256 LREFPELKAAT

-321 ESIKSFIEQSRSEH
+321 ESIKSFIEQSTGENH
-335 QGNAEIGVSPQG
+335 
-347 RVAKRTSSRLRR
+347 
-359 TNDRSVLQVHED
+359 
-371 HEDDENAEIG
+371 ENAENG
-381 VSLHAQQDLKESDTQ
+381 VSLHAQQDLKETDTQ

-486 ILENISKSNAKWI
+486 ILENISKSNAKAI

-539 TLALLT
+539 TLVLLT

>member
-46 YDVQKDMAFAN
+46 YDVQKDMAFAH
-57 ITEIISASPLREEDP
+57 IAEISSASPLREEDP

-92 QLNFKRINLVDAF
+92 QLNFKRINLLDAF
-105 TLNKVKLASDDYEEE
+105 KLNKVKLPSDDYEEE
-120 NYDDDY
+120 NYNDDY
-126 EKESTEN
+126 EKESTGN
-133 EARKQHQSISVKGLT
+133 KARKQHQNISVKGLN

-199 EGIKELCSGEGIG
+199 ESIKELCSGEGVG
-212 TPLLRHVLLRSSYD
+212 TPLLRHILLRSSYD

-321 ESIKSFIEQSRSEH
+321 ESIKSFIEQSRSEN
-335 QGNAEIGVSPQG
+335 QGN
-347 RVAKRTSSRLRR
+347 T
-359 TNDRSVLQVHED
+359 
-371 HEDDENAEIG
+371 ENET
-381 VSLHAQQDLKESDTQ
+381 DTQ
-396 GAVSRLKILDA
+396 GVISRLKILDA

-435 AVINAKDNIELNNL
+435 AVINAKDNIELNHL

-486 ILENISKSNAKWI
+486 ILENISKSNAKAI

-518 ANFKLEEIKAFD
+518 TDFKLEEIKAFD

>member
-1 MVADI
+1 
-6 KDLKIDSMS
+6 MS

-46 YDVQKDMAFAN
+46 YDVQKDMAFAH
-57 ITEIISASPLREEDP
+57 IAEISSASPLREEDP

-92 QLNFKRINLVDAF
+92 QLNFKRINLLDAF
-105 TLNKVKLASDDYEEE
+105 KLNKVKLPSDDYEEE
-120 NYDDDY
+120 NYNDDY
-126 EKESTEN
+126 EKESTGN
-133 EARKQHQSISVKGLT
+133 KARKQHQNISVKGLN

-199 EGIKELCSGEGIG
+199 EGIKELCSVEGIG
-212 TPLLRHVLLRSSYD
+212 TPLLRHILLRSSYD

-256 LREFPEVKAAT
+256 LREFPELKAAT

-280 EETELIAGDRD
+280 EETELITGDRD

-321 ESIKSFIEQSRSEH
+321 ESIKSFIEQSTEENH
-335 QGNAEIGVSPQG
+335 
-347 RVAKRTSSRLRR
+347 
-359 TNDRSVLQVHED
+359 
-371 HEDDENAEIG
+371 ENAENG
-381 VSLHAQQDLKESDTQ
+381 TDTQ

-435 AVINAKDNIELNNL
+435 AVINAKDNIELNHL

-486 ILENISKSNAKWI
+486 ILESIGKSNAKWI

-507 TLARDIKFLEG
+507 TLARDIKILERTD
-518 ANFKLEEIKAFD
+518 FKLEEIKAFD

-539 TLALLT
+539 TLVLLRLHSKT
-545 KN
+545 SPLNNQELSA

>member
-1 MVADI
+1 LVADI

-57 ITEIISASPLREEDP
+57 ITEITSASPLREEDP

-92 QLNFKRINLVDAF
+92 QLNFKRINLLDAF
-105 TLNKVKLASDDYEEE
+105 KLNKVKLLRE
-120 NYDDDY
+120 ND
-126 EKESTEN
+126 EN
-133 EARKQHQSISVKGLT
+133 AKDEALKQHQGISVKGLN

-212 TPLLRHVLLRSSYD
+212 TPLLRHILLRSSYD

-291 YIVDKLKDIEVKIS
+291 YIVDRLKDIEVKIS

-321 ESIKSFIEQSRSEH
+321 ESIKSFIEQSINE
-335 QGNAEIGVSPQG
+335 N
-347 RVAKRTSSRLRR
+347 
-359 TNDRSVLQVHED
+359 QV
-371 HEDDENAEIG
+371 NAEIG

-486 ILENISKSNAKWI
+486 ILENISKSNAQAI

-507 TLARDIKFLEG
+507 TLARDIKFLEERD
-518 ANFKLEEIKAFD
+518 FKLTEIKAFD

-539 TLALLT
+539 TLALLSRNT
-545 KN
+545 QKPLL

>member
-1 MVADI
+1 LDI
-6 KDLKIDSMS
+6 KNFKIDSMS

-57 ITEIISASPLREEDP
+57 ITEITSASPLREEDP

-92 QLNFKRINLVDAF
+92 QLNFKKINLLDAF
-105 TLNKVKLASDDYEEE
+105 KLNKVNLP
-120 NYDDDY
+120 
-126 EKESTEN
+126 N
-133 EARKQHQSISVKGLT
+133 EISVKGLS

-280 EETELIAGDRD
+280 EETELITGDRD

-321 ESIKSFIEQSRSEH
+321 ESIKSFTKQTT
-335 QGNAEIGVSPQG
+335 
-347 RVAKRTSSRLRR
+347 K
-359 TNDRSVLQVHED
+359 D
-371 HEDDENAEIG
+371 
-381 VSLHAQQDLKESDTQ
+381 K
-396 GAVSRLKILDA
+396 LKILDA

-429 FELNNA
+429 FELNSA

-486 ILENISKSNAKWI
+486 ILENISKSTAKWI

-518 ANFKLEEIKAFD
+518 ADFKLEEIKAFD